1 MFNLVSGLI
10 APAAP
15 GPITSALS
23 RSASSNTLLNTDF
36 QAIQTRYQISS
47 TRPTAPIGGLSMAMV
62 LTAQT
67 VTSTQPTLAAPRR
80 RRSSTSGT
88 RRY

>member
-10 APAAP
+10 APAAR

-23 RSASSNTLLNTDF
+23 RSSSSNTLLNTNF
-36 QAIQTRYQISS
+36 QAVPTTYQVSG

-62 LTAQT
+62 PTAQT
-67 VTSTQPTLAAPRR
+67 VTSTQPDTSDAAA
-80 RRSSTSGT
+80 
-88 RRY
+88 